1 MYWYS
6 LLGGGEEQNQ
16 SLSVYSPSLSST
28 YQTVTCKNPLCSSSV
43 VQCLN
48 PSSRTQ
54 DQEYCRY
61 EIQYLSPNTSTS
73 GILVQDIMQFMPE
86 NSSSSSGSSP
96 QKTTA
101 TITFGYELVLVLLVF
116 CFLFFLVLVLLSWYS
131 WPCELSRSS
140 DDMGRRQPDQL
151 SSWCWYIDAVM
162 GMFWSLCNV
171 LVLHDAL
178 CCMQVRYKP
187 DRGFCTRFFSFRR
200 ASWAGTRRHFSA
212 QHHGQTRSCTEL
224 FLDVLC
230 AGWIRK
236 NRVRRQRSSK
246 ATQHS
251 AGEDQQPVS
260 FPNTYL
266 PPVYMPTLVPPL
278 LPQPNCL

>member
-1 MYWYS
+1 VTVLIFFIGW
-6 LLGGGEEQNQ
+6 GGEEQNQ

-73 GILVQDIMQFMPE
+73 GILVQDVMQFMPE

-116 CFLFFLVLVLLSWYS
+116 FLLFVFLVLCFS
-131 WPCELSRSS
+131 
-140 DDMGRRQPDQL
+140 
-151 SSWCWYIDAVM
+151 
-162 GMFWSLCNV
+162 V
-171 LVLHDAL
+171 LVLMTMRAL
-178 CCMQVRYKP
+178 M
-187 DRGFCTRFFSFRR
+187 
-200 ASWAGTRRHFSA
+200 
-212 QHHGQTRSCTEL
+212 
-224 FLDVLC
+224 
-230 AGWIRK
+230 I
-236 NRVRRQRSSK
+236 VRRRGS
-246 ATQHS
+246 T
-251 AGEDQQPVS
+251 
-260 FPNTYL
+260 T
-266 PPVYMPTLVPPL
+266 T
-278 LPQPNCL
+278 